1 MTIRS
6 LTVEGFQDLLDR
18 FGGTL
23 DSWPKPDRTAA
34 EELLAA
40 SPEAR
45 RRFDAAQALD
55 AHLRDGTPKA
65 PPGLVDRIL
74 SASGAASKKS

>member
-18 FGGTL
+18 FGGAL
-23 DSWPKPDRTAA
+23 ESWPKPDRNAA
-34 EELLAA
+34 EKLLAA

-45 RRFDAAQALD
+45 RLLDDAQALD

-74 SASGAASKKS
+74 SASGASTKKS